1 VVASAL
7 RYTAVA
13 YAYLP
18 MNADIIGIDPVRL
31 PSDGKVPIFRPG
43 SLCVVGHTK
52 TSAQLNVSNNQTINL
67 ARVRCRAWW
76 CAMPTARP

>member
-1 VVASAL
+1 
-7 RYTAVA
+7 
-13 YAYLP
+13 

-67 ARVRCRAWW
+67 ARVRLSRGG
-76 CAMPTARP
+76 AMPTARP